1 MEVRAAQRGE
11 RDEVLDLLAHWYN
24 DRAFFARYNQ
34 NDPYFRDELCLVAR
48 DGGRMVSTVQI
59 FDRAI
64 HLDGQVVP
72 MGGIG
77 SVFTLA
83 EYRHKGVASA
93 LMRLSVETMIR
104 EGFEVSLLFA
114 ERLTF
119 YNQFG
124 WREIDRK
131 FSILTTAAGL
141 DAPGH
146 FAIDSFETERDL
158 GEIAA
163 IHRSYSGRFNV
174 TAVRDEASWRANL
187 KFAGAVTSWN
197 EATDQALNPGE
208 APQEYFIVCRDEARI
223 AAYARVIRFHG
234 VSMIMEYGYVDGARG
249 IEAMLAT
256 FKYLGQSAA
265 GVPVTVKR
273 VGDHT
278 RAALLHSASKPNEP
292 SVLVTH
298 TAHDRALER
307 ALGSAGCP
315 VAHHTDNN
323 YMWRV
328 LAPEKL
334 ARRFATTPE
343 AASARAFELFADSGS
358 VFWTADRF

>member
-1 MEVRAAQRGE
+1 MEVRSAHHNE
-11 RDEVLDLLAHWYN
+11 RDEVLELLGHWYN
-24 DRAFFARYNQ
+24 DRGEFFARYNQ
-34 NDPYFRDELCLVAR
+34 NDPGFRDALCIVAR
-48 DGGRMVSTVQI
+48 DGGRLVSTVQI

-64 HLDGQVVP
+64 NLEGQSVP

-77 SVFTLA
+77 SVFTLE

-93 LMRLSVETMIR
+93 LMRLAVDTMMR

-131 FSILTTAAGL
+131 FSILAAAAGL
-141 DAPGH
+141 NVPDR
-146 FAIDSFETERDL
+146 FVIDSFETERDL

-163 IHRSYSGRFNV
+163 IHGGYSGRFNV
-174 TAVRDEASWRANL
+174 TAVRDESAWRANL
-187 KFAGAVTSWN
+187 KFAGN
-197 EATDQALNPGE
+197 QPLHPGE
-208 APQEYFIVCRDEARI
+208 GSEEYFVVCRDGARI
-223 AAYARVIRFHG
+223 AAYARVTRFHG
-234 VSMIMEYGYVDGARG
+234 VSMVMEYGYGDGGVD
-249 IEAMLAT
+249 AMLAT

-265 GVPVTVKR
+265 GVPVTVR
-273 VGDHT
+273 RIGDH
-278 RAALLHSASKPNEP
+278 RRDALLHSASKPAEP

-298 TAHDRALER
+298 TAHDPALEK
-307 ALGSAGCP
+307 ALGDAGCP
-315 VAHHTDNN
+315 VAHHVDNN

-328 LAPEKL
+328 LAPDKL
-334 ARRFATTPE
+334 ARRFSMTPE
-343 AASARAFELFADSGS
+343 AASARAFEIFADSRS

>member
-1 MEVRAAQRGE
+1 MEVRAARRIE
-11 RDEVLDLLAHWYN
+11 RDQVLDLLAHWYN

-34 NDPYFRDELCLVAR
+34 NDPYFRDELCLIAR
-48 DGGRMVSTVQI
+48 DGGRIVSSVQI

-77 SVFTLA
+77 SVFTLE

-104 EGFEVSLLFA
+104 QGFEVSLLFA

-131 FSILTTAAGL
+131 FSILEAAAAL
-141 DAPGH
+141 EAPGH
-146 FAIDSFETERDL
+146 FVIDSFETERDL
-158 GEIAA
+158 GEVAA

-174 TAVRDEASWRANL
+174 TAVRDDTSWRANL

-197 EATDQALNPGE
+197 ETTDQALNPGE
-208 APQEYFIVCRDEARI
+208 EPQEYFIVCRDDARI

-256 FKYLGQSAA
+256 FKYIGQAAA

-273 VGDHT
+273 VGDHR

-298 TAHDRALER
+298 TAHDRSLEK
-307 ALGSAGCP
+307 ALGDAGCP

-328 LAPEKL
+328 LVPEKL

-343 AASARAFELFADSGS
+343 AASVRAFEVVADSRS